1 MPGREGRS
9 NFYIVR
15 IEVWASLLTCHGR
28 GAGLLRHRQGTPVSL
43 SWLPNA
49 ISLLRIALVVPILLL
64 IVDGQYKLALALCFV
79 AGFSDGVD
87 GYLAKKFGWNTRL
100 GALLD
105 PIADK
110 LLVAGT
116 FIVLVYTGHIP
127 LWLGVLVIVRDVV
140 IVGGATVYNFMI
152 RPVEGEPTR
161 ISKLNTALQLLF
173 ILFVLSRAAFGWP
186 DKIAITVLGAS
197 IVVTVVVSGIDYV
210 WSWASRAQAGGKPD
224 GQ

>member
-1 MPGREGRS
+1 MSFR
-9 NFYIVR
+9 
-15 IEVWASLLTCHGR
+15 
-28 GAGLLRHRQGTPVSL
+28 
-43 SWLPNA
+43 WLPNA
-49 ISLLRIALVVPILLL
+49 ISLLRIALVAPILLL
-64 IVDGQYKLALALCFV
+64 IIDGQYGFALALCFV

-87 GYLAKKFGWNTRL
+87 GYLAKRFDWHTRI

-116 FIVLVYTGHIP
+116 FMVLVYTGHIP
-127 LWLGVLVIVRDVV
+127 LWLAALVIFRDVV
-140 IVGGATVYNFMI
+140 IVGGATAYNFLI

-173 ILFVLSRAAFGWP
+173 LVFVLSRAAFGWP
-186 DKIAITVLGAS
+186 DQITITVLGAS

-210 WSWASRAQAGGKPD
+210 WSWARRARQD
-224 GQ
+224 GTNDEQ

>member
-1 MPGREGRS
+1 M
-9 NFYIVR
+9 
-15 IEVWASLLTCHGR
+15 SLR
-28 GAGLLRHRQGTPVSL
+28 
-43 SWLPNA
+43 WLPNA
-49 ISLLRIALVVPILLL
+49 ISLLRIALVAPILLL
-64 IVDGQYKLALALCFV
+64 IINGQYGFALVLCFI

-87 GYLAKKFGWNTRL
+87 GYLAKRFDWHTRI

-110 LLVAGT
+110 FLVAGT

-127 LWLGVLVIVRDVV
+127 LWLGILVIFRDVV

-173 ILFVLSRAAFGWP
+173 IVFVLSRAAFGWP
-186 DKIAITVLGAS
+186 DQITITVLGAS
-197 IVVTVVVSGIDYV
+197 VVVTVVISGIDYV
-210 WSWASRAQAGGKPD
+210 WTWARRARQGSKAEA
-224 GQ
+224 Q